1 MTLVEYLP
9 YSWVAYHSHVHSP
22 ELNQITNTKL
32 NFVQCLISMRVVV
45 GVPQMTLMPCVSVSN
60 RLIKTIVSTHLG
72 LKTRNE
78 NGLGDIKTRNEN
90 GLGDIALTS
99 EFSKRFQ
106 HLI

>member
-1 MTLVEYLP
+1 MTLVVDLP

-32 NFVQCLISMRVVV
+32 NLVQCLISMRVVV
-45 GVPQMTLMPCVSVSN
+45 VVPQMPLMPCVSVSN

-72 LKTRNE
+72 LKTRKE
-78 NGLGDIKTRNEN
+78 NGF
-90 GLGDIALTS
+90 GDIALTS
-99 EFSKRFQ
+99 EFSKKFQ